1 MLGMGSSSLNYLIYL
16 INKFNFFY
24 NIAGYNLKKNHKM
37 KNSIL
42 FLFLFATSIGTL
54 VAQEIA
60 PSKNKFGAI
69 LSTNIF
75 GFNDDFNKVDVGG
88 GCYFSRK
95 IANRLSI
102 YTEMDGSSRNY
113 GDLAL
118 MPGLSGE
125 FTTGNLAVYIGPM
138 FDIGKSMN
146 LSTGLIQNYLFNPE
160 LKTTTGNKD
169 LSSEVTNFTSMF
181 FDFRHHFGNKFSLGT
196 RYEWGLNSMFKN
208 SDRKVSTISFNM
220 FLPLRGKRN
229 QSKGN

>member
-1 MLGMGSSSLNYLIYL
+1 
-16 INKFNFFY
+16 
-24 NIAGYNLKKNHKM
+24 M
-37 KNSIL
+37 KNPIL
-42 FLFLFATSIGTL
+42 FLILFATSIGSL
-54 VAQEIA
+54 VAQDIA

-88 GCYFSRK
+88 GFYFSRK
-95 IANRLSI
+95 ISNRLSI

-125 FTTGNLAVYIGPM
+125 FTTGNLALYIGPM
-138 FDIGKSMN
+138 FDTGKSMN
-146 LSTGLIQNYLFNPE
+146 LSTGLVQNYLFNPE

-169 LSSEVTNFTSMF
+169 VSSEVTNFTSMF

-220 FLPLRGKRN
+220 YLPLGGKRN
-229 QSKGN
+229 QNKGN

>member
-1 MLGMGSSSLNYLIYL
+1 M
-16 INKFNFFY
+16 
-24 NIAGYNLKKNHKM
+24 KK
-37 KNSIL
+37 SIL
-42 FLFLFATSIGTL
+42 TLALLCSTITAL

-60 PSKNKFGAI
+60 PSKNKFGAL

-88 GCYFSRK
+88 GFYFSRK
-95 IANRLSI
+95 ISNRLSI

-125 FTTGNLAVYIGPM
+125 FTTGNLALYIGPM

-146 LSTGLIQNYLFNPE
+146 LSTGLVQNYLFNPE

-169 LSSEVTNFTSMF
+169 VSSEVTNFTSMF

-196 RYEWGLNSMFKN
+196 RYEWGLNSMFNN
-208 SDRKVSTISFNM
+208 SDRKVSTISFSM
-220 FLPLRGKRN
+220 FLPLGGKRN
-229 QSKGN
+229 QNKGN

>member
-1 MLGMGSSSLNYLIYL
+1 
-16 INKFNFFY
+16 
-24 NIAGYNLKKNHKM
+24 M

-42 FLFLFATSIGTL
+42 LLLLFTTSIGTL
-54 VAQEIA
+54 FAQDVE
-60 PSKNKFGAI
+60 PSKNKFGVI

-88 GCYFSRK
+88 GFYFSRK
-95 IANRLSI
+95 ISNRLSI

-125 FTTGNLAVYIGPM
+125 FTTENLALYIGPM

-146 LSTGLIQNYLFNPE
+146 LSTGLVQNCLFNPE

-169 LSSEVTNFTSMF
+169 VSSEVTNFTSMF
-181 FDFRHHFGNKFSLGT
+181 FDFRHHF
-196 RYEWGLNSMFKN
+196 
-208 SDRKVSTISFNM
+208 
-220 FLPLRGKRN
+220 
-229 QSKGN
+229 